1 MSLDPKQ
8 RQARN
13 YLSRERGKAFEARI
27 DQTFDYYKE
36 TGFAAIDKTPE
47 PMKPIQRLDNVRFI
61 ACYEKK
67 AQADYKGVIK
77 GGREVVMEAKYT
89 ASDRLAQD
97 RVTKEQTEYMDQHAA
112 LGARCYVI
120 GGFSSGSVYLIPWAV
135 WSDMKNQFGR
145 KYATEADLQAYKTK
159 TGWNGVLMLFP

>member
-1 MSLDPKQ
+1 MSTDK
-8 RQARN
+8 RAVGW
-13 YLSRERGKAFEARI
+13 LSRERGKAFEARI
-27 DQTFDYYKE
+27 DASLEYYRSR
-36 TGFAAIDKTPE
+36 GYAAVEKTPE
-47 PMKPIQRLDNVRFI
+47 PMKPLKDLGNGRFV

-77 GGREVVMEAKYT
+77 GGREVVFEAKYT
-89 ASDRLAQD
+89 DSDRLLQD
-97 RVTKEQTEYMDQHAA
+97 RVTKEQTEYIEAHAV

-145 KYATEADLQAYKTK
+145 KYATEADLEPYKTK
-159 TGWNGVLMLFP
+159 TGWNGMLMLFP

>member
-1 MSLDPKQ
+1 MLTDD
-8 RQARN
+8 ARRAKN

-27 DQTFDYYKE
+27 DASLEYYRK
-36 TGFAAIDKTPE
+36 TGFAAAEKTPE
-47 PMKPIQRLDNVRFI
+47 PMKPLRDMGQGKFL

-77 GGREVVMEAKYT
+77 GGREVVFEAKYT
-89 ASDRLAQD
+89 ASDRLTQD
-97 RVTKEQTEYMDQHAA
+97 RVTPEQTEFMNQHAA

-120 GGFSSGSVYLIPWAV
+120 GGFSSGNVYLIPWAV
-135 WSDMKNQFGR
+135 WSDMKNHFGR
-145 KYATEADLQAYKTK
+145 KYATEADLQPYKTK

>member
-1 MSLDPKQ
+1 MPQDKTKQ
-8 RQARN
+8 RARN
-13 YLSRERGKAFEARI
+13 YLSRERGKAFESRI
-27 DQTFDYYKE
+27 DASLEYYRK
-36 TGFAAIDKTPE
+36 TGFAAGEKTPE
-47 PMKPIQRLDNVRFI
+47 PMKPIRDMGQGKFL

-77 GGREVVMEAKYT
+77 GGREVVFEAKYT
-89 ASDRLAQD
+89 DSDRLLQD
-97 RVTKEQTEYMDQHAA
+97 RVTKEQTEYIDQHAA

-120 GGFSSGSVYLIPWAV
+120 GGFSSGNVYRIPWAV

-145 KYATEADLQAYKTK
+145 KYATEADLQPYKTK

>member
-1 MSLDPKQ
+1 MTKDP
-8 RQARN
+8 RVTG

-27 DQTFDYYKE
+27 DQSFEYYRSR
-36 TGFAAIDKTPE
+36 GYAAVDKTPE

-77 GGREVVMEAKYT
+77 GGREVVFEAKYT
-89 ASDRLAQD
+89 ASDRLTQD
-97 RVTKEQTEYMDQHAA
+97 RVTKEQAEFIDQHAA

-120 GGFSSGSVYLIPWAV
+120 GGFSSGDVYLIPWAV

-145 KYATEADLQAYKTK
+145 KYATEADLQPYKTK